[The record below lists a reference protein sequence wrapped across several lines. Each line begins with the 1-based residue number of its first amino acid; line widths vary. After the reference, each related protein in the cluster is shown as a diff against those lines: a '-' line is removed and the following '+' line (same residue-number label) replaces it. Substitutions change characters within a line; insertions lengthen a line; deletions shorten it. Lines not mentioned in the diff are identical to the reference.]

1 VVYVGATTALEL
13 IVVSITSNYVPPGPV
28 ALAAYLIAEGIVV
41 MSLALLLSTWLS
53 GMTAGVVALVL
64 FFVAWIGGI
73 AGAIGEVFGNVAIS
87 NAGTISQLVL
97 PTDALWRGSV
107 YELEP
112 VLYRDVLGA
121 TTERAGNPFF
131 VQSPPSIAFMLWTAC
146 WVVGIVGLAV
156 WNYRRK
162 EV

>member
-1 VVYVGATTALEL
+1 VVALTT
-13 IVVSITSNYVPPGPV
+13 NYVPPGPV
-28 ALAAYLIAEGIVV
+28 PLAAYLIAEGIVV
-41 MSLALLLSTWLS
+41 MSLALVLSTWLS

-73 AGAIGEVFGNVAIS
+73 AGAIGEVFGNAGIT

-131 VQSPPSIAFMLWTAC
+131 VQSPPSTAFLIWTAC
-146 WVVGIVGLAV
+146 WVALIVGLAV
-156 WNYRRK
+156 WNFSRR